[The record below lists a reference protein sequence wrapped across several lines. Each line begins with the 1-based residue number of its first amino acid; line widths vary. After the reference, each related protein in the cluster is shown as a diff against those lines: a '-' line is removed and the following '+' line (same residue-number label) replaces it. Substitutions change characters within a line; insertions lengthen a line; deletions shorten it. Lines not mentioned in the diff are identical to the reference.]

1 MVAHHLADFCQ
12 RFAFRNLVSYE
23 VDNLLR
29 AEAIPDSCTIC
40 VCEKQYKAKE
50 NRTNRRTQ

>member
-29 AEAIPDSCTIC
+29 AEAIPDSWKIF
-40 VCEKQYKAKE
+40 VCEKKSKAK
-50 NRTNRRTQ
+50 